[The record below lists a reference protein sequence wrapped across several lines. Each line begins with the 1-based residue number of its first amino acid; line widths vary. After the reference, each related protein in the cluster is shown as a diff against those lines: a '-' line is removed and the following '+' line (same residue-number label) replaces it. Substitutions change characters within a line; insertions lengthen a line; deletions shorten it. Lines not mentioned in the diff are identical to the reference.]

1 MFMFDCI
8 NYNNTKH
15 KNSQTKTQIE
25 NAIKYFEKCLIDIQ
39 SNGSCYE
46 QGAYESTKIALK
58 SLRTNLKL
66 LEELKNAD

>member
-1 MFMFDCI
+1 MFTNCI
-8 NYNNTKH
+8 SIKH

-46 QGAYESTKIALK
+46 QGAYKNTKIALK

-66 LEELKNAD
+66 LEEMKNAD

>member
-1 MFMFDCI
+1 MFTNCI
-8 NYNNTKH
+8 NIKH

-25 NAIKYFEKCLIDIQ
+25 NAIKYFENCLVDIQ

-46 QGAYESTKIALK
+46 QSAYKNTKIALK

-66 LEELKNAD
+66 LEEMKNAD

>member
-1 MFMFDCI
+1 MFTNCI
-8 NYNNTKH
+8 NIKH

-25 NAIKYFEKCLIDIQ
+25 NAIKYFENCLVDIQ

-46 QGAYESTKIALK
+46 QGAYENTKIALK

-66 LEELKNAD
+66 LEEMKNAD

>member
-1 MFMFDCI
+1 MFTNCI
-8 NYNNTKH
+8 NIKH

-25 NAIKYFEKCLIDIQ
+25 NAIKYFENCLVDIQ

-66 LEELKNAD
+66 LEEIKNAD

>member
-1 MFMFDCI
+1 MFTNCI
-8 NYNNTKH
+8 NIKH

-25 NAIKYFEKCLIDIQ
+25 NAIKYFENCLVDIQ

-66 LEELKNAD
+66 LEEMKNAD

>member
-1 MFMFDCI
+1 MFTNCI
-8 NYNNTKH
+8 NIKH
-15 KNSQTKTQIE
+15 KNSQIKTQIE
-25 NAIKYFEKCLIDIQ
+25 NAIKYFENCLVDIQ

-66 LEELKNAD
+66 LEEMKNAD

>member
-1 MFMFDCI
+1 MFTNCI
-8 NYNNTKH
+8 NIKY

-46 QGAYESTKIALK
+46 QGAYENTKIALK

-66 LEELKNAD
+66 LEEMKNAN

>member
-1 MFMFDCI
+1 MFTNCI
-8 NYNNTKH
+8 NIKH

-25 NAIKYFEKCLIDIQ
+25 NAIKYFENCLVDIQ

-46 QGAYESTKIALK
+46 QGAYESIKIALK

-66 LEELKNAD
+66 LEEMKNAN